1 VAMAPGVI
9 PEGESIQ
16 ASLLVNHKRNKPGSE
31 PGLYEESRRN
41 AFYLTVIRRERP
53 PLVSSAQHRI
63 GRDGRLNANS
73 K

>member
-1 VAMAPGVI
+1 MAVGAA
-9 PEGESIQ
+9 PEAESVQ
-16 ASLLVNHKRNKPGSE
+16 APLFVTHKRNKPGSE